1 MTRLGAVNPEAYTPE
16 QRAVAS
22 AIAAGPRG
30 VVQGPL
36 AVWLHRPGLAD
47 RAQALGQYCRY
58 DSSLPPLLSEL
69 AILVTA
75 RVWGSEFE
83 WHAHKHHAL
92 NAGLPAAAVEAIRT
106 GATPALGS
114 AAEQAVYDVAT
125 TLNRTRRLDDALY
138 ARAEAALG
146 RDGLVDLVGVLGYYT
161 LISMTI
167 NAFEVPRPEGTE
179 AELG

>member
-1 MTRLGAVNPEAYTPE
+1 MQRLGAVDPATYPPE
-16 QRAVAS
+16 QRAVAD

-58 DSSLPPLLSEL
+58 DSSLSPRLSEL

-83 WHAHKHHAL
+83 WHAHKAHAL
-92 NAGLPAAAVEAIRT
+92 RAGLPAAAVEAIRT
-106 GATPALGS
+106 HATPALDG

-167 NAFEVPRPEGTE
+167 NAFEVPRPAGTE